1 MHLTL
6 YKPCYAERSEESDN
20 HSLCVFR
27 FFTAFRMTG
36 CMIKIKETMIQRIQS
51 VYLLVVTILII
62 ICLCSPV
69 GSYIGSDYSVSALT
83 NLCLTMAD
91 GTKDYA
97 PWALFVILLVVA
109 VLAFGTIFLFKKRM
123 LQIRLTIFSTILLIG
138 YYATLVTFIFMLKE
152 ESMTFSPSWTVCLP
166 LVAIILNWLAIRAI
180 GKDEVLVKAYDRL
193 R

>member
-1 MHLTL
+1 
-6 YKPCYAERSEESDN
+6 
-20 HSLCVFR
+20 
-27 FFTAFRMTG
+27 
-36 CMIKIKETMIQRIQS
+36 MIQRIQS

-152 ESMTFSPSWTVCLP
+152 ESMTFSPSWMVCCS

-180 GKDEVLVKAYDRL
+180 GKDEVLVKQLPFEIAEGIIMYDIKSLQDSSCRL
-193 R
+193 LYYERESFFYLVISIR

>member
-1 MHLTL
+1 
-6 YKPCYAERSEESDN
+6 
-20 HSLCVFR
+20 
-27 FFTAFRMTG
+27 
-36 CMIKIKETMIQRIQS
+36 
-51 VYLLVVTILII
+51 
-62 ICLCSPV
+62 
-69 GSYIGSDYSVSALT
+69 
-83 NLCLTMAD
+83 MAD

-152 ESMTFSPSWTVCLP
+152 ESKTFSPSWTVCLP

>member
-1 MHLTL
+1 
-6 YKPCYAERSEESDN
+6 
-20 HSLCVFR
+20 
-27 FFTAFRMTG
+27 MTG

-138 YYATLVTFIFMLKE
+138 YYATLLQIINKKIYAILQII
-152 ESMTFSPSWTVCLP
+152 SFS
-166 LVAIILNWLAIRAI
+166 I
-180 GKDEVLVKAYDRL
+180 GLQNYNL
-193 R
+193 

>member
-1 MHLTL
+1 
-6 YKPCYAERSEESDN
+6 
-20 HSLCVFR
+20 
-27 FFTAFRMTG
+27 
-36 CMIKIKETMIQRIQS
+36 MIKIKETMIQRIQS

-152 ESMTFSPSWTVCLP
+152 ESMTFWIGLPSAP
-166 LVAIILNWLAIRAI
+166 LVRMRYWL
-180 GKDEVLVKAYDRL
+180 KHTTVWDKL
-193 R
+193 RELLCMI